1 MNINIKHKNDF
12 LNELTVSL
20 SWADISQDYTE
31 QENKVLLGAKEKGA
45 RKGKLKGIQKDLFLK
60 NNRDYINSSFV
71 DHALNLYY
79 RKALQEKNII
89 PINQGKVLELKFEGP
104 QTDFEFSSGDSDI
117 QFFKE
122 F

>member
-60 NNRDYINSSFV
+60 NNSF
-71 DHALNLYY
+71 L
-79 RKALQEKNII
+79 ESFPII
-89 PINQGKVLELKFEGP
+89 FLAI
-104 QTDFEFSSGDSDI
+104 
-117 QFFKE
+117 
-122 F
+122 